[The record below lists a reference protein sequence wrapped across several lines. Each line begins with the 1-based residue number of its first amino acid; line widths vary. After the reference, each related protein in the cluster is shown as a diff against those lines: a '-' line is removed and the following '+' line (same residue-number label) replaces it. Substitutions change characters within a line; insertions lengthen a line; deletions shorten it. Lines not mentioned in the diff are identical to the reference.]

1 MLNKKNLFNLV
12 YAIALVGAIMSCVG
26 ILSEL
31 LNVLQLR
38 GVLVQNTVNMKE
50 ETFMEPFLFY
60 LIAFLVS
67 AVAVAFLLLYMLGK
81 INKTAV
87 NSVLAAACAIMLVL
101 SFVFIVVIREPS
113 SSKKDYL
120 YLIQYFDYMVY
131 YTFRSGVMSFVA
143 NAGIL
148 LGCHLLDA
156 KRKNATEGEQTG
168 E

>member
-1 MLNKKNLFNLV
+1 
-12 YAIALVGAIMSCVG
+12 
-26 ILSEL
+26 
-31 LNVLQLR
+31 
-38 GVLVQNTVNMKE
+38 
-50 ETFMEPFLFY
+50 MEPFLFY

-143 NAGIL
+143 NVGIL
-148 LGCHLLDA
+148 LVCNLLDG
-156 KRKNATEGEQTG
+156 KRKKEQADDK
-168 E
+168 EN

>member
-143 NAGIL
+143 NVGIL
-148 LGCHLLDA
+148 LVCNLLDG
-156 KRKNATEGEQTG
+156 KRVLYGD
-168 E
+168 

>member
-1 MLNKKNLFNLV
+1 MLNKKNLFNFV

-67 AVAVAFLLLYMLGK
+67 AVAVTFLLLYMLGK

-143 NAGIL
+143 NVGIL
-148 LGCHLLDA
+148 LVCNLLDG
-156 KRKNATEGEQTG
+156 KRKKEQADDK
-168 E
+168 EN

>member
-1 MLNKKNLFNLV
+1 MLNKKSLFNLV
-12 YAIALVGAIMSCVG
+12 YAIALVGAIMACVG
-26 ILSEL
+26 ILNEL

-81 INKTAV
+81 INKIAV
-87 NSVLAAACAIMLVL
+87 NSVLAAACAVMLVL

-143 NAGIL
+143 NVGIL
-148 LGCHLLDA
+148 LVCNLLDG
-156 KRKNATEGEQTG
+156 KCKKEQADDK
-168 E
+168 EN